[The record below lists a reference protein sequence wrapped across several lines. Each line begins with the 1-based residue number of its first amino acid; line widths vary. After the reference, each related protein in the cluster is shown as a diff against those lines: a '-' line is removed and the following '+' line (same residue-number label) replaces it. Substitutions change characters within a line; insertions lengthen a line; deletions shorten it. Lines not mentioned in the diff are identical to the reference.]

1 MRKSNSRQQK
11 ERSIFRLYWR
21 TVIRP
26 HWVHVFAVFAL
37 MLLAAL
43 FETTTIGLGVPLIEA
58 ATQGAGAS
66 SNPVIG
72 QIHESLLYFGYSTS
86 RGVLLF
92 SLILLISVV
101 GILRSLFYLGQKYW
115 TAVIAQLLRKET
127 KLKLLQK
134 ILGAQYAYLAHRN
147 RGGVIYDINQPS
159 QSLYLMINLLGN
171 FFSNAINGLL
181 MVGFM
186 FYLSIPATVIIGIS
200 GGGWLFLWR
209 KILAPRLS
217 RHGRHIY
224 ELNQQLGKMDV
235 EAIDGIKVIKAHHIE
250 SQILSMQEKVLTIE
264 TRPKKIAA
272 LLTQGLIFVNDA
284 AAAGVLVIL
293 GAVTFGLHW
302 IPIPFSKLIVLFLA
316 VRRASPAFSGVGQ
329 TYLELSKEIKNVEVL
344 EDILTHTP
352 QEKSG
357 DVRLH
362 AVDTIQ
368 FKNVAF
374 FYSQDDKAERNWELK
389 DVNLEMR
396 KGEVVALV
404 GSTGSG
410 KSTLANLLMGFY
422 SPKGGEILINGVSLE
437 KLFLSQWR
445 QDIGYVS
452 QDIFLFND
460 TIRQNITLW
469 NETISEEELITAVQ
483 AAHLH
488 DFITSLPEGYE
499 TLVGDRGLK
508 LSGGQCQR
516 IAIARAIL
524 NKPKV
529 LIFDEATSA
538 LDNLTEKVVYDAIH
552 SSKKNAVVII
562 IAHRLSTVKDA
573 DRIYV
578 LANGRIVEEGTHVRL
593 IQEAGIYSQLYKEG
607 EHRVVGELR

>member
-1 MRKSNSRQQK
+1 MQKSNSRRQK

-26 HWVHVFAVFAL
+26 HWAYVFAVFAL

-43 FETTTIGLGVPLIEA
+43 LETTTIGLGVPLIEA
-58 ATQGAGAS
+58 ATQETGAS

-72 QIHESLLYFGYSTS
+72 QIHKSLLYFGYSTS
-86 RGVLLF
+86 RGMLLF
-92 SLILLISVV
+92 SLILLVSVV

-134 ILGAQYAYLAHRN
+134 ILHAQYAYLAHRN

-186 FYLSIPATVIIGIS
+186 FYLSVPATVIIGIA

-209 KILAPRLS
+209 KILASRLS
-217 RHGRHIY
+217 RHGRHVY

-235 EAIDGIKVIKAHHIE
+235 EAIDGIKVIKAHHVE
-250 SQILSMQEKVLTIE
+250 SRILSMQEKILTIE
-264 TRPKKIAA
+264 ARPKKIAA

-293 GAVTFGLHW
+293 GAVTFGLNW
-302 IPIPFSKLIVLFLA
+302 IPISFSKLIVLFLA

-357 DVRLH
+357 EVRLH

-422 SPKGGEILINGVSLE
+422 SPRGGEILINGVSLG

-469 NETISEEELITAVQ
+469 NETLSEKELITAVQ

-516 IAIARAIL
+516 VAIARAIL

-552 SSKKNAVVII
+552 SLKKNAVVII

-578 LANGRIVEEGTHVRL
+578 LANGRIVEQGTHVGL
-593 IQEAGIYSQLYKEG
+593 IQEPGIYSQLYKEG
-607 EHRVVGELR
+607 EHRVVGGLG